1 MVLEAQHRLSNVQ
14 SAAPRKPPV
23 RRAAHTTTRLSP
35 SLARQHSKAPKSS
48 TRKHRSPTSTTS
60 PSIGPPLNVGLIP
73 SFNPSQPFAVSY
85 DPYTAGGGCK
95 DVTAIAADLEAIH
108 SAGFQC
114 VRIYGVDCNQVE
126 NMLCAM
132 EQSGIQL
139 DLFLGIYNLS
149 DANNQ
154 AATLISA
161 VNGSWS
167 KVVTI
172 GVGNEP
178 VNDGQATP
186 ATVISTTSYVR
197 GQLRAYILSISPLI

>member
-1 MVLEAQHRLSNVQ
+1 M
-14 SAAPRKPPV
+14 
-23 RRAAHTTTRLSP
+23 TRSSP
-35 SLARQHSKAPKSS
+35 SLAVSSQRYSYASKSS
-48 TRKHRSPTSTTS
+48 SRKPRSPTSTSS
-60 PSIGPPLNVGLIP
+60 PSIGAPLNVGSIP

-85 DPYTAGGGCK
+85 DPYTAEGGCK
-95 DVTAIAADLEAIH
+95 DISAIAADLEAIH

-114 VRIYGVDCNQVE
+114 VRIYGVDCNQVQ

-132 EQSGIQL
+132 EQSRIHL

-154 AATLISA
+154 AASLISA

-167 KVVTI
+167 QVVTI

-186 ATVISTTSYVR
+186 ATVISTTSSVR
-197 GQLRAYILSISPLI
+197 AQLRAYLISISPLISVPVMPGLSSP